1 MYCVYLWKWTQ
12 HPAPA
17 KYQCAA
23 MTQQP
28 AGTYTLRRVDCSTH
42 PFRMGR
48 PGASYLLQGAHETR
62 PMRPRSPF
70 VRDFPIRTKYP
81 PIPPIS
87 FNIRPW
93 SSVPFPPFRLPEIL
107 IRYQRSR
114 HMGFLTARFPTFLS
128 RSSPGLIFNLQEI
141 SSPIRPMKVVS
152 KHIFRPYLKH
162 CCYIFFITLSR
173 VASPWGN
180 SAQ

>member
-1 MYCVYLWKWTQ
+1 MMYCVYLWKWTQ

-48 PGASYLLQGAHETR
+48 PRASYLLQGAHETR
-62 PMRPRSPF
+62 PIRPRSPF
-70 VRDFPIRTKYP
+70 VHDFPFKTKFP
-81 PIPPIS
+81 PISPIS

-93 SSVPFPPFRLPEIL
+93 SSVPFPPLRLPKIL
-107 IRYQRSR
+107 IRYQRNQ
-114 HMGFLTARFPTFLS
+114 HIGFNGQASYPPS
-128 RSSPGLIFNLQEI
+128 KSSPGLISSFQKI
-141 SSPIRPMKVVS
+141 SNPIQPMKIYPNIPFVR
-152 KHIFRPYLKH
+152 I
-162 CCYIFFITLSR
+162 
-173 VASPWGN
+173 
-180 SAQ
+180 